1 MVNESR
7 LPAILTTIINTK
19 QTYIPVLIASTGSNL
34 EAVMAGSI
42 PEIRPINPANNVL
55 KEYSHPKT
63 NSKQYVGQ
71 YQCNNQTKKQS
82 ITPPIRQYHRFK

>member
-42 PEIRPINPANNVL
+42 PEIRPINPANNVPKKYSPSL
-55 KEYSHPKT
+55 KQIQ
-63 NSKQYVGQ
+63 N
-71 YQCNNQTKKQS
+71 
-82 ITPPIRQYHRFK
+82 PIRWSISMQ

>member
-7 LPAILTTIINTK
+7 LPAILTTIINTE

-42 PEIRPINPANNVL
+42 PEIRPLILLMFL
-55 KEYSHPKT
+55 KEYSPSLNKF
-63 NSKQYVGQ
+63 KIQYVGQ
-71 YQCNNQTKKQS
+71 YQ
-82 ITPPIRQYHRFK
+82 

>member
-42 PEIRPINPANNVL
+42 PEIRPINPNNV
-55 KEYSHPKT
+55 PKRIFPIP
-63 NSKQYVGQ
+63 KQIQ
-71 YQCNNQTKKQS
+71 N
-82 ITPPIRQYHRFK
+82 PIRWSISMQ

>member
-42 PEIRPINPANNVL
+42 PEIRPINPANNVPKYSPSL
-55 KEYSHPKT
+55 KQIQI
-63 NSKQYVGQ
+63 QYVGQ
-71 YQCNNQTKKQS
+71 YQCNN
-82 ITPPIRQYHRFK
+82 PD

>member
-42 PEIRPINPANNVL
+42 PEIRPINPANNV
-55 KEYSHPKT
+55 PKRIFPSL
-63 NSKQYVGQ
+63 NKFKIQYVGQ
-71 YQCNNQTKKQS
+71 YQCNN
-82 ITPPIRQYHRFK
+82 PD

>member
-42 PEIRPINPANNVL
+42 PEIRPNNVL
-55 KEYSHPKT
+55 KNEYILL
-63 NSKQYVGQ
+63 KQIQ
-71 YQCNNQTKKQS
+71 NPIRSNINAIIQTKTIRLP
-82 ITPPIRQYHRFK
+82 ITTGITFK

>member
-42 PEIRPINPANNVL
+42 PEIRPNNVL
-55 KEYSHPKT
+55 KNE
-63 NSKQYVGQ
+63 
-71 YQCNNQTKKQS
+71 
-82 ITPPIRQYHRFK
+82 

>member
-42 PEIRPINPANNVL
+42 PEIRPLILLIMFL
-55 KEYSHPKT
+55 KK
-63 NSKQYVGQ
+63 NSPSLKQIQ
-71 YQCNNQTKKQS
+71 N
-82 ITPPIRQYHRFK
+82 PIRWSISMQ

>member
-42 PEIRPINPANNVL
+42 PEINLLIMFL
-55 KEYSHPKT
+55 KEYSPSLKQIQI
-63 NSKQYVGQ
+63 QYVGQ
-71 YQCNNQTKKQS
+71 YQCNN
-82 ITPPIRQYHRFK
+82 PD

>member
-42 PEIRPINPANNVL
+42 PEIRPINLLIMFL
-55 KEYSHPKT
+55 KEYSHP
-63 NSKQYVGQ
+63 
-71 YQCNNQTKKQS
+71 
-82 ITPPIRQYHRFK
+82 

>member
-42 PEIRPINPANNVL
+42 PEIRPINPANNVP
-55 KEYSHPKT
+55 KEYFPPEQIRV
-63 NSKQYVGQ
+63 QYIGQ
-71 YQCNNQTKKQS
+71 YRYNPDQNNPITHQLQTVC
-82 ITPPIRQYHRFK
+82 FK